1 MNPIFQV
8 QCSVSQNITQN
19 QSELPQQTKQITPL
33 TYCPIIHIFSH
44 VVHIFQCWTFGTEN
58 TRSIDYY
65 LGVILCACAFRS
77 NRSSAAFS
85 VGLVV
90 IFIYSYIS
98 KTHKIKHNPL
108 LHGFVHYQRLC
119 QCNITT

>member
-19 QSELPQQTKQITPL
+19 QSELPQQTKQITRL

-44 VVHIFQCWTFGTEN
+44 VVHSFQMLDIWTEN
-58 TRSIDYY
+58 TRSIDCY
-65 LGVILCACAFRS
+65 LGVILRAGAFRS

-98 KTHKIKHNPL
+98 KTQKIKHNPL
-108 LHGFVHYQRLC
+108 LHIFVLYQRLC